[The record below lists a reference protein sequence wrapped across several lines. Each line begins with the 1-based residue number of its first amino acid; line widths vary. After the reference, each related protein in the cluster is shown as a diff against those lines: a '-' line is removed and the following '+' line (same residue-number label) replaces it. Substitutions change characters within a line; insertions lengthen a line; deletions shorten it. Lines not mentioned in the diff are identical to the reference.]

1 MCVDYIQLNKA
12 TIKNTYHFPRINDLF
27 YQLRG
32 EKLFSKTDLRF
43 GYHQVR
49 IKDEDINKYAFWTTY
64 VHYEYPIVPFGLSN
78 SSATFM
84 CLMNRVF
91 KDFFG

>member
-49 IKDEDINKYAFWTTY
+49 IKDEDINMTALNISYGS
-64 VHYEYPIVPFGLSN
+64 YEYIVVPFWVIKFPNQFHVLNEWGI
-78 SSATFM
+78 
-84 CLMNRVF
+84 
-91 KDFFG
+91 